1 MIISKVRKPSW
12 RSPGAAHY
20 GAIFRPVPDWYKLAL
35 IIFLIVNPLIF
46 LISPFV
52 AGWLLVAEFI
62 FTLAMALKCYPLLP
76 GGLLAIE
83 AVFIGM
89 TSAEHVREE
98 VAANLEVLLL
108 LMFMVAGIYFMK
120 QLLLF
125 IFTRLL
131 LSIRS
136 KMLLSLSFAWRRR
149 SSPRSSMP

>member
-1 MIISKVRKPSW
+1 
-12 RSPGAAHY
+12 
-20 GAIFRPVPDWYKLAL
+20 
-35 IIFLIVNPLIF
+35 
-46 LISPFV
+46 
-52 AGWLLVAEFI
+52 
-62 FTLAMALKCYPLLP
+62 
-76 GGLLAIE
+76 
-83 AVFIGM
+83 M

-136 KMLLSLSFAWRRR
+136 KMLLSLSFCVAAAFLSAFLDALTVVAVVISVAVGFYGIYHRVA
-149 SSPRSSMP
+149 SSVPKTPTCKTIVISTSITKWFWNSSVAFCVA